1 MTLAVRPQ
9 PNYSLV
15 ERAGCWLPGLPGGCD
30 IGESRVCDRYGK
42 RLYSG
47 SGYHPSLLWRAKGCG
62 WRVTSR
68 GRSFEAQVLRSGLT
82 APSVKAAS
90 QSRSDAIN

>member
-1 MTLAVRPQ
+1 MRKFAIGITGAVTLMLVGSASQNTEAMTLAVRPQ

-42 RLYSG
+42 RCRCKPCPGWY
-47 SGYHPSLLWRAKGCG
+47 PWRQYK
-62 WRVTSR
+62 
-68 GRSFEAQVLRSGLT
+68 
-82 APSVKAAS
+82 AP
-90 QSRSDAIN
+90 R